1 MKGFIRFLVIFGSIL
16 LLSAFLTPLLYDFLP
31 FKFERIFNRLVMIG
45 TLLAIVIFVRIKKE
59 TLRRFGLLWEK
70 NSLSLLA
77 MGFLAGILTLLLT
90 SALNIVFNNAR
101 FVIPSL
107 SLMDWVSKVSL
118 ALATGL
124 LIGVIEEF
132 FFRGFIFRFLQKAFK
147 NRVLIA
153 VLVTCVFYS
162 LIHFIGM
169 KKIFIGPDP
178 DFIDGLKLIG
188 APFVSLAEW
197 PRFWPEAVG
206 LFLFGFALN
215 TAAYKSGS
223 LYPSIG
229 LHAGCVFFIRLD
241 DLFIKFQGERT
252 MFWGSKLVYDGV
264 IGWVFLM
271 LLACILYRTLRPSSV
286 AAKS

>member
-147 NRVLIA
+147 NRVLMA

-188 APFVSLAEW
+188 APLMSLAEW

-252 MFWGSKLVYDGV
+252 MFWGSKLAYDGV

-286 AAKS
+286 VAKS

>member
-147 NRVLIA
+147 NRVLMA

-286 AAKS
+286 VAKS

>member
-1 MKGFIRFLVIFGSIL
+1 MKGFIRFVVIFGSIL
-16 LLSAFLTPLLYDFLP
+16 LLSAFLAPFLYDFLP

-45 TLLAIVIFVRIKKE
+45 TLLAIAIFVRIKKE
-59 TLRRFGLLWEK
+59 TLCRFGLLWGRR
-70 NSLSLLA
+70 SLPLL
-77 MGFLAGILTLLLT
+77 MTGFLAGILTLLLT
-90 SALNIVFNNAR
+90 SALNVVLDNAR

-132 FFRGFIFRFLQKAFK
+132 FFRGFIFRFLLQSFK
-147 NRVLIA
+147 NRVLMA
-153 VLVTCVFYS
+153 VFVTCVFYS

-188 APFVSLAEW
+188 APLMSLAEW

-215 TAAYKSGS
+215 GAVYKSGS

-252 MFWGSKLVYDGV
+252 MLWGSKLVYDGV
-264 IGWVFLM
+264 IGWVFLV
-271 LLACILYRTLRPSSV
+271 LLACILYRVLRPSS
-286 AAKS
+286 ATEKS

>member
-16 LLSAFLTPLLYDFLP
+16 LLSAFLTPFLYDFLP

-147 NRVLIA
+147 NRVLMA

-271 LLACILYRTLRPSSV
+271 LLACIVSNAQAFFGGGKT
-286 AAKS
+286 

>member
-286 AAKS
+286 VAKP